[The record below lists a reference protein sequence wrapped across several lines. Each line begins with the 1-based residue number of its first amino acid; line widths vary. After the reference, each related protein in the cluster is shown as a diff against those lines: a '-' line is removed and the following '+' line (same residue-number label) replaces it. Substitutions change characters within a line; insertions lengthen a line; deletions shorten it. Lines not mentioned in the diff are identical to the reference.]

1 MIKTKN
7 ISNFTEL
14 FEKYIGLTQDNSF
27 ISHYISGHLMIEFL
41 LVKCVEL
48 KTPSLTKFVES
59 LNHRKLIELAHG
71 LNLINADMKE
81 VLISINSMRN
91 KLAHNILY

>member
-1 MIKTKN
+1 
-7 ISNFTEL
+7 
-14 FEKYIGLTQDNSF
+14 
-27 ISHYISGHLMIEFL
+27 MIEFL

-48 KTPSLTKFVES
+48 KTTSLTKFVGS
-59 LNHRKLIELAHG
+59 LNHQKLIELAHG

-91 KLAHNILY
+91 KLAHWNVPYNVDSFMYSTISYFLSSFC